1 MKSVPRFLASCLFL
15 LASAYAATVEMNLP
29 VKELKL
35 ADGRV
40 FAQAAIR
47 SFNTTTEVATLL
59 VGREYLPVRL
69 ADLPADVQSGIR
81 ERVPLSAEEIADEK
95 KQARESR
102 RRKAERA
109 EQAAERREDERAE
122 EAREIRRDARR
133 QTAEDKEKQEA
144 KEEKILQEV
153 MDAAHTALRRKFRYE
168 ENAGSGSSYVLS
180 DDYSLNDP
188 EEVPGWAGRYRVTG
202 KAYVREY
209 DSRGG
214 FNSRRRDVEILIQTK
229 EKKRPE
235 VLEVLVK

>member
-1 MKSVPRFLASCLFL
+1 MKSVLRFLVPCLFL
-15 LASAYAATVEMNLP
+15 LAAASAATVEMNLP

-35 ADGRV
+35 PDGRV
-40 FAQAAIR
+40 LSQAAIK
-47 SFNTTTEVATLL
+47 SYNTVTEVATVL
-59 VGREYLPVRL
+59 VGRDYFSVRL
-69 ADLPADVQSGIR
+69 ADLPAEVQAGIR
-81 ERVPLSAEEIADEK
+81 ERVPLTADEIADEK

-102 RRKAERA
+102 RRKAARA

-122 EAREIRRDARR
+122 EAREIRRDTRR
-133 QTAEDKEKQEA
+133 QAGEDKARQEA
-144 KEEKILQEV
+144 KEERIMQEV
-153 MDAAHTALRRKFRYE
+153 MDAAHAALRRKFRYE
-168 ENAGSGSSYVLS
+168 ENAGTGSSYVLS

-188 EEVPGWAGRYRVTG
+188 EEVSGWSGRYRVTG

>member
-1 MKSVPRFLASCLFL
+1 MKSVLRFLAPCLFL
-15 LASAYAATVEMNLP
+15 LASASAATVEMNLP

-40 FAQAAIR
+40 LTRAAIR
-47 SFNTTTEVATLL
+47 SFNTTTEVASVL

-69 ADLPADVQSGIR
+69 ADLPAEVQAGIR
-81 ERVPLSAEEIADEK
+81 ERVPLSAEEIADDK
-95 KQARESR
+95 KQDKESR

-122 EAREIRRDARR
+122 EAREIRRDTRR
-133 QTAEDKEKQEA
+133 QSDEDKAKQEA
-144 KEEKILQEV
+144 KEERVMQEV
-153 MDAAHTALRRKFRYE
+153 MDAAHAAVRRKFRYE
-168 ENAGSGSSYVLS
+168 ENAGTGSSYVLS
-180 DDYSLNDP
+180 DEYSLNDP
-188 EEVPGWAGRYRVTG
+188 EEVPGWSGRYRVTG
-202 KAYVREY
+202 RAYVREY

-235 VLEVLVK
+235 VIEVLVK